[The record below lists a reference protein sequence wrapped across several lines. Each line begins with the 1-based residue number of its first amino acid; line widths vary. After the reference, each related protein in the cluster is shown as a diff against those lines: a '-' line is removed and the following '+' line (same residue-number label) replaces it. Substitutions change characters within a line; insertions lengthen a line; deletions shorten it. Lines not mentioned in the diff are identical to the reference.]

1 MGGGE
6 GIDLFLSPKWP
17 GVVLPERG
25 GSPRNHAG
33 PLPSTPTSPTGIC
46 PYFVSWGLWKEGI
59 VHSASAGT
67 RGGHDHRVTVLVVLL
82 TLLIVLGWSEST
94 AAQPIEQPI
103 DCTEA
108 ISIGTIFI
116 GHDCGEWASVLIS
129 GNAIIRKPWSRA
141 NRASRAVRLRE
152 RREGSPALAPPTT
165 VPDRNPDPN
174 PLDGPLPADERNGNR
189 GGTTVDGLD
198 VELRCEATPE
208 QTIITNNGGETVIVT
223 ELLSLAGPLVAGEEG
238 APDPDLAI
246 APGQTRIYETGPG
259 ADLASG
265 GISSPIYDN
274 DHLSEEGARILT
286 STGESIEAPCAS
298 R

>member
-1 MGGGE
+1 M
-6 GIDLFLSPKWP
+6 
-17 GVVLPERG
+17 
-25 GSPRNHAG
+25 
-33 PLPSTPTSPTGIC
+33 
-46 PYFVSWGLWKEGI
+46 
-59 VHSASAGT
+59 HSASAGT
-67 RGGHDHRVTVLVVLL
+67 RGEHDRRVTVLVVVL
-82 TLLIVLGWSEST
+82 TLLIVLGWSECA
-94 AAQPIEQPI
+94 AAQPIERPT

-108 ISIGTIFI
+108 IFIGTIFI

-129 GNAIIRKPWSRA
+129 GNAIIREPWSRA

-165 VPDRNPDPN
+165 VPDRNPDPD

-189 GGTTVDGLD
+189 GVTTVDGFD
-198 VELRCEATPE
+198 VELRCEAMPE

-223 ELLSLAGPLVAGEEG
+223 EIRSLAGPPVAGEEG

-274 DHLSEEGARILT
+274 NRLSEEGARILT